1 MMLSAIFLFIDQEK
15 LLNIQINSNIK
26 YISYEITGK
35 TASRMKSYEQ
45 VLKGIKGLYV
55 SKDYNISRKD
65 LLEYAAQLE
74 IDKNLP
80 GVQAVG
86 FSSYISSDRVK
97 EHTEQAHADGYTSY
111 ALRSNAA
118 KTHYI
123 AVDIMYPDTEE
134 NRRVYGFDLSSEP
147 VRAQML
153 RYAVHSHTTGLSRKI
168 VLKQELTDKDAP
180 AGVLMSVP
188 MFRGNELFGVI
199 SAPFRIHDL
208 IYGIFKG
215 DMKDLAVR
223 IYDSSVSPDNIL
235 FETDNYL
242 DKVEG
247 HTVTLPIDLYGSK
260 WIVQAD
266 ATAKYLSQFDNS
278 KPYVIF
284 AGVFVIG
291 VLLAVLAQIL
301 LITRNKTYAMAK
313 RIANRLVES
322 ENRFHKTFEQASVG
336 IVITS
341 LDLRIM
347 STNSSFRDIVRC
359 SEPDASGRILT
370 DFIAKSDR
378 EDVEKNF
385 QLMAESRLKGYKT
398 EKRIISRTNGE
409 KWAEI
414 NASVYFD
421 TNGVARYLI
430 FVIQD
435 ISRRKTAE
443 ESLLELSMQQ
453 AAILNNSLTAIMKV
467 RNRKVEWVNKA
478 FEDIFGYSNAEMI
491 GNSTRVLHTSE
502 AEYEEFGRDVDNYEK
517 MLREGYAQTQV
528 EMLRKDGSSI
538 WVDISGKLIGQTP
551 ESSSIWVM
559 NDVTSRK
566 ESQDKLMDLN
576 ANLECKVVE
585 EIQKRIE
592 QERLFM
598 QQGRMAAMGEMIGA
612 IAHQWRQPLNIVSL
626 VVQNISDDFNDS
638 TLTKEAM
645 AEYLENVLEQLQHM
659 SCTIDDF
666 RNFFQIAKDNEEFD
680 PAYQVM
686 RVLQLINAQLRSHD
700 IKVNVT
706 QGAPCVISGIPNELS
721 QVMLNVINNS
731 KDAFTANSISG
742 PRIDISVGCEDG
754 EAVIRIL
761 DNGGGIP
768 ESIRDRI
775 FDPYFT
781 TKRKEIGTGIGLY
794 MSKMIITDHFR
805 GTIEFENKNGGV
817 EFVIRIPVSA
827 SENPS

>member
-1 MMLSAIFLFIDQEK
+1 MLTAIFLFRDQEK
-15 LLNIQINSNIK
+15 LLNTQINSNIK
-26 YISYEITGK
+26 YIAREITGK

-45 VLKGIKGLYV
+45 VLRGIKGLYV
-55 SKDYNISRKD
+55 SKNYNISRHE
-65 LLEYAAQLE
+65 LLEYAAQLDME
-74 IDKNLP
+74 KNLP

-86 FSSYISSDRVK
+86 FSSYISADHVK
-97 EHTEQAHADGYTSY
+97 EHTQHAIADGYPSY
-111 ALRSNAA
+111 ALRSDSD
-118 KTHYI
+118 KSHYI

-153 RYAVHSHTTGLSRKI
+153 RYAVSSRTTGLSGKI
-168 VLKQELTDKDAP
+168 VLKQELTDKNAP

-188 MFRGNELFGVI
+188 VFRNDELFGVI
-199 SAPFRIHDL
+199 SAPFRINDL
-208 IYGIFKG
+208 IFGIFRG

-223 IYDSSVSPDNIL
+223 IYDSAVGPDNIL
-235 FETDNYL
+235 YETDNYN
-242 DKVEG
+242 DKVQG
-247 HTVTLPIDLYGSK
+247 HTLTLPIEMYGRV
-260 WIVQAD
+260 WIIEAD
-266 ATAKYLSQFDNS
+266 ATAQYLSQFDNS

-291 VLLAVLAQIL
+291 LLLSMLSQIL
-301 LITRNKTYAMAK
+301 LVTRNKTYAMAK
-313 RIANRLVES
+313 RIANRLLES

-347 STNSSFRDIVRC
+347 STNSSFRDIIRC
-359 SEPDASGRILT
+359 SEADAAGRVLT
-370 DFIAKSDR
+370 DFIAGSDR
-378 EDVEKNF
+378 AEVEKNF
-385 QLMAESRLKGYKT
+385 QQMAEGRLKGYKT
-398 EKRIISRTNGE
+398 EKRIVSRTNGE

-491 GNSTRVLHTSE
+491 GNSTSILHMSDT
-502 AEYEEFGRDVDNYEK
+502 EYEQFGRDVDNYEK
-517 MLREGYAQTQV
+517 MLKEGYAQTQV
-528 EMLRKDGSSI
+528 EMVRKDGSSI

-559 NDVTSRK
+559 NDVTSKK
-566 ESQDKLMDLN
+566 EAQDELIDLN

-638 TLTKEAM
+638 SLTKETM

-680 PAYQVM
+680 PAYQVI
-686 RVLQLINAQLRSHD
+686 RVLQLINAQLRAHD

-706 QGAPCVISGIPNELS
+706 QGAPCAISGIPNELS

-731 KDAFTANSISG
+731 KDAFMANGISG
-742 PRIDISVGCEDG
+742 PRIEISVGREER

-768 ESIRDRI
+768 DSIKDRI

-781 TKRKEIGTGIGLY
+781 TKRKDIGTGIGLY
-794 MSKMIITDHFR
+794 MSKMIINDHFR
-805 GTIEFENKNGGV
+805 GTIDFENKHGGV

-827 SENPS
+827 KGDPA